1 MPYVEGNPEI
11 WYNDFLRDDAEIE
24 IYAYDGSYSLI
35 KFKNSKLSNTFA
47 EYFPEAELLENFQF

>member
-1 MPYVEGNPEI
+1 MTP
-11 WYNDFLRDDAEIE
+11 EIE